1 MSSGAIAEAGWS
13 RLGVLAG
20 SGSLPLRVAQAE
32 ANAGREPFIVRLTD
46 EDSPILKYPN
56 ERVQIG
62 ELGRV
67 IKRLKSEGCDAVCLA
82 GQLQRPN
89 FASII
94 PDWRGARVLP
104 KVVAAARKGDGAI
117 IDVMVGVFEDEGFQ
131 VVGAEAAAG
140 QLLLGPGSL
149 GQEAPSQ
156 DDFADVAKGARL
168 VEALGPFD
176 VGQGAVVRRGFVL
189 AIEAAEGTD
198 AMLRRCAQL
207 PETLKGFEPGQVK
220 KSIGVL
226 VKCPKPGQE
235 LRVDLPTIGVE
246 TIERA
251 AAAGL
256 AGIAA
261 EAGHALVI
269 DRDDVVTKADALGV
283 FVYGY
288 RAEELLG

>member
-1 MSSGAIAEAGWS
+1 MPSGSIAEGGWS

-20 SGSLPLRVAQAE
+20 RGSLPLRVAQAE
-32 ANAGREPFIVRLTD
+32 AKAGREPFVVRLTD
-46 EDSPILKYPN
+46 DDSPIIAYPN

-67 IKRLKSEGCDAVCLA
+67 IKRLKTEGCDAVCLA

-117 IDVMVGVFEDEGFQ
+117 IDVMVGVFEGEGFL
-131 VVGAEAAAG
+131 VVGAEAAAS
-140 QLLLGPGSL
+140 QLLLQAGPL
-149 GQEAPSQ
+149 GQKTPTAE
-156 DDFADVAKGARL
+156 DLADIAKGARV
-168 VEALGPFD
+168 VEVLGPFD

-198 AMLRRCAQL
+198 AMLRRCAEL
-207 PETLKGFEPGQVK
+207 PETLKGYEPGQEK
-220 KSIGVL
+220 KSVGVL
-226 VKCPKPGQE
+226 VKRPKPQQE

-256 AGIAA
+256 AGVAA
-261 EAGHALVI
+261 EAEHALII
-269 DRDDVVTKADALGV
+269 DREDTIAKANEVGI

-288 RAEELLG
+288 RAEELPD